1 MDGTLQALV
10 NTAPGVGGGTLLSA
24 RAAVQIAGRG
34 LCALTAVGSSWSA
47 GRCSALTGCCAVR
60 FWSGL
65 GRPARWIV
73 SQASCLSGDG
83 LSQPH
88 VAARGQWCR
97 GAGAAGAQGPACR
110 PDGWDRAG
118 GSSALCRR
126 SGRGVCDSRVN
137 EGSAPLPG
145 RPAWLICAL
154 VFAAADE
161 ERGGFSAA
169 GERGS
174 PRPEVLAA
182 FGSQWAAPAALG
194 SRLCSQSALGQAPFG
209 PRRGSRAPWA
219 VGMEVLGVARPDAS
233 SGC

>member
-1 MDGTLQALV
+1 MPRGW
-10 NTAPGVGGGTLLSA
+10 GGG
-24 RAAVQIAGRG
+24 R
-34 LCALTAVGSSWSA
+34 
-47 GRCSALTGCCAVR
+47 
-60 FWSGL
+60 
-65 GRPARWIV
+65 
-73 SQASCLSGDG
+73 
-83 LSQPH
+83 
-88 VAARGQWCR
+88 
-97 GAGAAGAQGPACR
+97 AGACLPSCR